1 METGPA
7 SGAVRELLMPF
18 ADTLPPGTLEGY
30 TLPTGDGSA
39 RNRRN
44 LRKAMTLLQ
53 QAGWTVQDGVLK
65 NAQGQPLELT
75 VLLQQD
81 ALIQQAS
88 AIMDIYARALE
99 RLGIR
104 LNVQTIDKAQY
115 AERERNFD
123 FDLTFMRRSL
133 SLSPGNEQRF
143 YWGSAAADQP
153 GSRNL
158 MGMRA
163 PAADA
168 MIDAMLTARSRDDFV
183 AATRALDRVLT
194 AGRYVIPIHQYAV
207 GRIAHIRELQYPEDN
222 LPIYGDGIGFLPEV
236 WWYEKKVQ

>member
-1 METGPA
+1 MRPGPA
-7 SGAVRELLMPF
+7 DDAVRALLAPF
-18 ADTLPPGTLEGY
+18 ADTLLPGTLDGY
-30 TLPTGDGSA
+30 TLPVGDGSK
-39 RNRRN
+39 RNRDN
-44 LRKAMTLLQ
+44 LRRAVQLLKE
-53 QAGWTVQDGVLK
+53 AGWSVQDGRLR
-65 NAQGQPLELT
+65 NDAGEALDLT

-88 AIMDIYARALE
+88 AIMDIYAHALE

-104 LNVQTIDKAQY
+104 LDVQSTDKAQY
-115 AERERNFD
+115 SERERRYD

-143 YWGSAAADQP
+143 YWGSGVADQP

-158 MGMRA
+158 MGMQS

-168 MIDAMLTARSRDDFV
+168 MIDAMLKARSRTDFI

-194 AGRYVIPIHQYAV
+194 AGRYVIPIHNYAV
-207 GRIAHIRELQYPEDN
+207 GRIAHLRELRYPEDN

-236 WWYEKKVQ
+236 WWYQDD